1 MDQEQSSRWL
11 EALNQ
16 EKKSRQ
22 RWQQTYMTSEELEQ
36 MREDEATL
44 MSQSSANRAN
54 RRINHQE
61 AMEMRLAN
69 VSLEAEKDPAREVV
83 SAYQKRRA
91 LIAEQVAAARPRS
104 HHITKKTDTA
114 SLLQDIGPGLWVSVN
129 PAYTHQTRQGMT
141 STQHLSHPFEP
152 ERGWGEYPDKAHH
165 LKQDPMMAHANKVIQ
180 LGEKPFKS
188 GGMKLNAKP
197 GK

>member
-61 AMEMRLAN
+61 AMEMRCAAPELSGFIAR
-69 VSLEAEKDPAREVV
+69 ADPPAAPQARERLPRSREGPRTGGRLGVPEAPRADCRAGAPPAAGSTAPPAHIASGAARA
-83 SAYQKRRA
+83 SAA
-91 LIAEQVAAARPRS
+91 LQVAAARPRS

-129 PAYTHQTRQGMT
+129 PAYTHQTRQGCAAA
-141 STQHLSHPFEP
+141 
-152 ERGWGEYPDKAHH
+152 AHR
-165 LKQDPMMAHANKVIQ
+165 
-180 LGEKPFKS
+180 
-188 GGMKLNAKP
+188 
-197 GK
+197 